1 MKKLTLF
8 SAIIFCI
15 IINFSISAKNPVKPE
30 KKDYEV
36 LLEAQEKFD
45 LLDYGGALN
54 KALEAKEIR
63 QQLCK
68 WQLFILD
75 KELSPAA
82 VRSKGDYIPDILEV
96 LKNRN
101 AGDAVAIINS
111 LVEKKSLDF
120 FSGSI
125 KKLVSYAE
133 LLKVYPEADFI
144 CGKVYQFEGEYDVA
158 MQFFDSAIKSADFL
172 DIYTEK
178 YEILYQMAD
187 IAFQTG
193 NKTDYEKFLLLI
205 LADDEK
211 YYKNTVF
218 CNAVLRTIGLND
230 DKDPLNKFFMLYR
243 AENKFYLKAYQLIA
257 KFYSENNMIEQA
269 LIADSLAVL
278 SSFTNIYS
286 AIKVRD
292 PEYNFTTLQDFFV
305 KLAFWN
311 DIELWITN
319 HNVWESYVDF
329 AILCKKSGY
338 TTFSKQLLV
347 AIKSSCNEKYWQNR
361 AENLL
366 DKFE

>member
-1 MKKLTLF
+1 
-8 SAIIFCI
+8 
-15 IINFSISAKNPVKPE
+15 
-30 KKDYEV
+30 
-36 LLEAQEKFD
+36 
-45 LLDYGGALN
+45 
-54 KALEAKEIR
+54 
-63 QQLCK
+63 
-68 WQLFILD
+68 
-75 KELSPAA
+75 
-82 VRSKGDYIPDILEV
+82 
-96 LKNRN
+96 
-101 AGDAVAIINS
+101 
-111 LVEKKSLDF
+111 
-120 FSGSI
+120 
-125 KKLVSYAE
+125 
-133 LLKVYPEADFI
+133 
-144 CGKVYQFEGEYDVA
+144 
-158 MQFFDSAIKSADFL
+158 
-172 DIYTEK
+172 
-178 YEILYQMAD
+178 MAD
-187 IAFQTG
+187 IALQTG

-305 KLAFWN
+305 KLSFWN

-338 TTFSKQLLV
+338 ITFSKQMLV